1 MIRTIR
7 PSGGVWIAWG
17 HKGPHGPLDLGS
29 NARKRARQAHAVRLR
44 ALRRRRRFELDAIR
58 YALAL
63 VKAGRV
69 PRPVPPLAGGNRRKR
84 RAVMQALRVM
94 VNS

>member
-17 HKGPHGPLDLGS
+17 HKGPRPLVTGS
-29 NARKRARQAHAVRLR
+29 NERKRARRAPACVIR
-44 ALRRRRRFELDAIR
+44 ALRRRRRFDLDAAR
-58 YALAL
+58 YALSL
-63 VKAGRV
+63 VKAGKV
-69 PRPVPPLAGGNRRKR
+69 PRPVPPLAGGNRKKR
-84 RAVMQALRVM
+84 RAVMAALRVM